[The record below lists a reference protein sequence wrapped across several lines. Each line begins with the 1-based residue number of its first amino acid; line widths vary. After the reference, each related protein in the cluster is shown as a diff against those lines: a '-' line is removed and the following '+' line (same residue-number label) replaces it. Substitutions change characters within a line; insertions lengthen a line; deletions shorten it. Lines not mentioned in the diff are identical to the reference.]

1 MKENKNITSKKGE
14 PLTIMGEMI
23 EIGRKAPE
31 FKAVDSHGNTIKVS
45 DFKGR
50 VTIITAFP
58 AIKTPVCSM
67 QARKFN
73 KIATSIN
80 KDIVVIGISKDDT
93 ADTHDFCIAEGIE
106 GIHILSDKKW
116 GEFGRKYGFDIKE
129 LGLLARG
136 TVIIGPDGM
145 VSYVEYVPD
154 ITHEPDYG
162 KAMECAKN
170 AALKKNIF

>member
-14 PLTIMGEMI
+14 PLTIIGEMKQV
-23 EIGRKAPE
+23 GQKAPD
-31 FKAVDSHGNTIKVS
+31 FKAVDTDGNTVRLS
-45 DFKGR
+45 ALKGKIA
-50 VTIITAFP
+50 IITAFP

-73 KIATSIN
+73 KMASSIN
-80 KDIVVIGISKDDT
+80 KDVVVIGISKDETSDT
-93 ADTHDFCIAEGIE
+93 KSFCIAEGID
-106 GIHILSDKKW
+106 GIHILSDRKY